1 MILLF
6 DSTEYSGRKCADD
19 VALTYNSM
27 IEAISWDF
35 VTASFDSAYKQVQYY
50 DELYLKM
57 ANQHPFFKKVIRDRG
72 LGPISEPLAGMT
84 SQLGMYQ
91 RTAGDW
97 HTVSCRCKFR

>member
-27 IEAISWDF
+27 IEAISWDY

-50 DELYLKM
+50 DDLYLKM
-57 ANQHPFFKKVIRDRG
+57 ANQHPFFRKVIRDAG

-84 SQLGMYQ
+84 SQLGMYH
-91 RTAGDW
+91 RTAGGW